1 MPFPN
6 SIYRHPLLL
15 AAVLLAPAIGSGQ
28 TGQIPTFQVIVP
40 ESKIDFHVDAS
51 VALTGVFAKWAAGL
65 HFTTPYVQSGVLE
78 LIVQAASVK
87 AGSSLKEGKLKGNDF
102 FAVKENPEIT
112 FRSKKIVLTGTDAY
126 RVDGDFTI
134 RGLTKEES
142 LTLNYS
148 PDRPDEG
155 RIRGRMVF
163 DRRQYGMTH
172 GIPLIKIADRVEV
185 GVDLKIRRLSGPRPI
200 QKKE

>member
-1 MPFPN
+1 MPLPGLIRQRSLF
-6 SIYRHPLLL
+6 L
-15 AAVLLAPAIGSGQ
+15 AAVVLAPSIGS
-28 TGQIPTFQVIVP
+28 GQIPTFEVIVP
-40 ESKIDFHVDAS
+40 ESKVDFHVKAS
-51 VALTGVFAKWAAGL
+51 VALNGAFDKWAASL
-65 HFTTPYVQSGVLE
+65 HFTTPYVESGVLE
-78 LIVQAASVK
+78 LIVQAASVNV
-87 AGSSLKEGKLKGNDF
+87 GSSLKEGKLRGNDF

-142 LTLNYS
+142 LTLNYL
-148 PDRPDEG
+148 PDRPNEG
-155 RIRGRMVF
+155 RIRGQMVF